1 MSNAVVRVSS
11 IIIGAAAIMSAS
23 VSTVRAD
30 ELMVA
35 TVPFEFVVANQ
46 EMPSGGY
53 VVSRASGQTELLS
66 IASTGREH
74 FTFVLTIPSTG
85 DAADEQPELVFKQV
99 GKTYYLSRIIFSSR
113 EGHDLVLPVSV
124 ADQEAGLIVRVP
136 LNNRRG

>member
-11 IIIGAAAIMSAS
+11 ILIGAAAIISAGA
-23 VSTVRAD
+23 STIRAD
-30 ELMVA
+30 ELLVA

-53 VVSRASGQTELLS
+53 VVRRASGQTELLS

-74 FTFVLTIPSTG
+74 FTFVMTIPSTG
-85 DAADEQPELVFKQV
+85 DADGQPELVFRRV
-99 GKTYYLSRIIFSSR
+99 GQTYYLSRIIFGSR
-113 EGHDLVLPVSV
+113 EGHDLVLPASI
-124 ADQEAGLIVRVP
+124 AYQEADLIVRIP